1 LAQKVK
7 RLTIDPPADFIC
19 PITQEI
25 MLDPVIA
32 SDGHTY
38 ERRAIDEWLSQ
49 HNSSPLT
56 SQQLENR
63 NLLPS
68 HTLKRMIR
76 EFIDNNQ
83 PK

>member
-1 LAQKVK
+1 M
-7 RLTIDPPADFIC
+7 C

-38 ERRAIDEWLSQ
+38 ERRAIDEWLRQ

>member
-1 LAQKVK
+1 MQKVK
-7 RLTIDPPADFIC
+7 RVMIDPPADFLC
-19 PITQEI
+19 PITQEL

-32 SDGHTY
+32 CDGHTY
-38 ERRAIDEWLSQ
+38 ERRAIDEWLRQ
-49 HNSSPLT
+49 HNTSPLT

-63 NLLPS
+63 TLLPS